1 MIEPFIGL
9 DPIDPGLVLFLAFE
23 VIFVVGVSNKS
34 YGIKVPHQNILLLL
48 TFTLTY
54 LELVEE
60 SFNKAFGKRCKCSS
74 TARLLK
80 RVFPSESCTLCS

>member
-1 MIEPFIGL
+1 MSEFDIESL
-9 DPIDPGLVLFLAFE
+9 KYKRKNYTLFLAFE

-54 LELVEE
+54 LVLVEE
-60 SFNKAFGKRCKCSS
+60 FFNRAF
-74 TARLLK
+74 
-80 RVFPSESCTLCS
+80 

>member
-1 MIEPFIGL
+1 MSEFDIESL
-9 DPIDPGLVLFLAFE
+9 KYKRKNYTLFLAFE

-54 LELVEE
+54 LDLVE
-60 SFNKAFGKRCKCSS
+60 NLL
-74 TARLLK
+74 TRLFERDVSVLQQHA
-80 RVFPSESCTLCS
+80 S